1 MLVKWMPLFSRQF
14 SAIFMEEK
22 LASIAAI
29 KWSRDRPHAPIKLV
43 ATFGFT
49 TESECEMMIVVGM
62 FDLACYHNLTDTHS
76 FDNISDQIGRS
87 MQHFRGPLDISF
99 HENPVARTVHRF
111 PAHKA
116 SVVVFKC
123 KTVVLDEEQRMLMA
137 EILLK
142 SGLCS
147 FPTPGHSDL
156 IKAHG
161 TERGSQISSLI
172 FGCYLSRYISVK
184 MEKKMIALGFEG
196 SANKIGVGVVT
207 LDGTILSN
215 PRHTYITP
223 PGQGFLPRETAQH
236 HLQHVLP
243 LVKLA
248 LKEARITSDD
258 IDCLCYTKGPGMG
271 APLQVSAIVVR
282 VLSLLWKKPIVAVN
296 HCVAH
301 IEMGRIV
308 TGAEDPVVLYVS
320 GGNTQVIAYSEGRY
334 RIFGET
340 IDIAV
345 GNCLD
350 RFARVLTLSNDPSPG
365 YNIEQLAKK
374 GEKFIDLPY
383 VVKGMDV
390 SFSGILSYIEAT
402 AEEKLKNNECTP
414 ADLCYSLQETLFAML
429 VEITERAMAHCDSKD
444 VLIVG
449 GVGCNERLQE
459 MMRIMCSERGGRLFA
474 TDDRYCIDNGA
485 MIAYTG
491 LLAYAHGS
499 TTPLE
504 ESTFTQ
510 RFRTDETRVAI
521 KVSMIIACPRSGRI
535 LKIH

>member
-1 MLVKWMPLFSRQF
+1 MVAYLCLLSFLFTY
-14 SAIFMEEK
+14 K
-22 LASIAAI
+22 
-29 KWSRDRPHAPIKLV
+29 
-43 ATFGFT
+43 
-49 TESECEMMIVVGM
+49 
-62 FDLACYHNLTDTHS
+62 AC
-76 FDNISDQIGRS
+76 
-87 MQHFRGPLDISF
+87 
-99 HENPVARTVHRF
+99 
-111 PAHKA
+111 K
-116 SVVVFKC
+116 
-123 KTVVLDEEQRMLMA
+123 DEEND
-137 EILLK
+137 
-142 SGLCS
+142 CS
-147 FPTPGHSDL
+147 W
-156 IKAHG
+156 
-161 TERGSQISSLI
+161 
-172 FGCYLSRYISVK
+172 
-184 MEKKMIALGFEG
+184 FEG

-243 LVKLA
+243 LIKSA
-248 LKEARITSDD
+248 LETAGITPDK

-271 APLQVSAIVVR
+271 APLQVSAVVVR
-282 VLSLLWKKPIVAVN
+282 VLSLLWKKPIVGVN

-308 TGAEDPVVLYVS
+308 TGADDPVVLYVS

-402 AEEKLKNNECTP
+402 AVEKLNNNECTP
-414 ADLCYSLQETLFAML
+414 ADLCYSLQETVFAML
-429 VEITERAMAHCDSKD
+429 VEITERAMAHCDKND

-449 GVGCNERLQE
+449 GVGCNERLQD
-459 MMRIMCSERGGRLFA
+459 MMRTMCSERGGKLFA

-491 LLAYAHGS
+491 LLEFAHGVS
-499 TTPLE
+499 TPME

-510 RFRTDETRVAI
+510 RFRTDEVHAI
-521 KVSMIIACPRSGRI
+521 WREKKASAGINGLNS
-535 LKIH
+535 